1 VTDPAKAQLLYDL
14 YQNDQNDLLHE
25 TPVAFLY
32 DDRNVFVLNESVGGF
47 ENTPEHPA
55 VIF

>member
-14 YQNDQNDLLHE
+14 YQNDLLHE

-47 ENTPEHPA
+47 VNTPEHPA